1 MFGFRKFLTT
11 AVSLLGGISCYQRSS
26 LAMAWMSH
34 GKTNAE
40 LVKNLRSHS
49 IITNP
54 RVEEAMLAVDRGKYC
69 KHSPY
74 IDAPQ
79 TIGFSATI
87 SAPHMHAYALD
98 LLASHMKEGGRALDI
113 GSGSGYLTVCMAMLL
128 GPKGKAVGIEHIPE
142 LVRMSIDNVN
152 KDRPD
157 FLASGRVKLLAG
169 DGRLGYPEDGP
180 YDAIHVGAAA
190 PEIPQALIDQLKPGG
205 RLILPVGPN
214 GGNQDFIQIDK
225 DQKGGIT
232 QKSLMGVMYV
242 PLTDRNK
249 QWPRDGEL

>member
-1 MFGFRKFLTT
+1 MFCYRKFVT
-11 AVSLLGGISCYQRSS
+11 ATVSLLGGISCFNRSS
-26 LAMAWMSH
+26 LKMAWMSH
-34 GKTNAE
+34 GRTNSE
-40 LVKNLRSHS
+40 LVKNLRAHG

-79 TIGFSATI
+79 TIGYSATI

-98 LLASHMKEGGRALDI
+98 LLANQMKEGAKALDI
-113 GSGSGYLTVCMAMLL
+113 GSGSGYLTACMAMLV
-128 GPKGKAVGIEHIPE
+128 GPNGKAVGIEHIPE

-152 KDRPD
+152 NDKPD
-157 FLASGRVKLLAG
+157 LLASGRVKLLVG

-190 PEIPQALIDQLKPGG
+190 PEIPQALVDQLKPGG

-214 GGNQDFIQIDK
+214 GGNQDFVQIDK
-225 DQKGGIT
+225 DHKGGVT
-232 QKSLMGVMYV
+232 RKTLMGVMYV

-249 QWPRDGEL
+249 QWSSNGDL